1 MSSENNTQE
10 FDLLTQKEAAA
21 MIRMS
26 EAWFERQR
34 WEHKGIPYIKIGGR
48 VFYDKED
55 LVKWVKKQKS
65 KPENG

>member
-1 MSSENNTQE
+1 MNKNNDGIG

-34 WEHKGIPYIKIGGR
+34 WKHKGIPHIKIGGR

-55 LVKWVKKQKS
+55 LVSWVKQQKS
-65 KPENG
+65 TLKN

>member
-1 MSSENNTQE
+1 MNKNNNDVG
-10 FDLLTQKEAAA
+10 FDLLTQKEAAV

-48 VFYDKED
+48 VFYDKD
-55 LVKWVKKQKS
+55 DVVSWIKKRKTS
-65 KPENG
+65 P

>member
-1 MSSENNTQE
+1 MNKNNDGVV

-34 WEHKGIPYIKIGGR
+34 WEHKAIPHIKIGGR

-55 LVKWVKKQKS
+55 LVSWVKQQKS
-65 KPENG
+65 I